1 MQTTPRLLA
10 ATAILAL
17 ACSDQSSDLEGVLGP
32 GTEGGEAHAP
42 SGVTVMSRNLYV
54 GTDVDAVI
62 GSLQTPDP
70 ADDLPTLIAAI
81 QTLGRTDFPSRAAA
95 IADEIARARPH
106 VVGLQE
112 VSQVDLVLPS
122 LGVDL
127 HLDFLAV
134 LLDELSARGLEYVV
148 ASQIR
153 NIEAQPIPGVSL
165 VDYDAILVDRRRV
178 KLLETS
184 AGSFAANI
192 GEVAPRVV
200 LRRGW
205 VTAQGQV
212 QGVTYTFAST
222 HLESGQLP
230 GLDQL
235 RAAQAG
241 ELAQILAGASAVV
254 LMGDLNDVPGSPMH
268 QVLVGAGLQD
278 AWAAFRPGE
287 SGFTCCHAPDLSN
300 TVQQF
305 DERIDYVLLRHPPH
319 PGRDFDVR
327 IRLVGEDPADRIA
340 GPAGGIWPSD
350 HAGVVARLR
359 APAGEGRALE

>member
-1 MQTTPRLLA
+1 MRTTSRLVVA
-10 ATAILAL
+10 IAILAM
-17 ACSDQSSDLEGVLGP
+17 ACSDETSDPEGMLGP
-32 GTEGGEAHAP
+32 GAVDPEAHAP
-42 SGVTVMSRNLYV
+42 SGLIVLTRNLYV
-54 GTDVDAVI
+54 GTDLDAVL
-62 GSLQTPDP
+62 GALQTPDP
-70 ADDLPTLIAAI
+70 ADDLPTLVTAI

-95 IADEIARARPH
+95 IAGEIARARPH

-112 VSQVDLVLPS
+112 VSQVDVVLPP

-127 HLDFLAV
+127 HLDFLPV
-134 LLDELSARGLEYVV
+134 LLAELSAQGLDYVV

-165 VDYDAILVDRRRV
+165 VDFDAMLVDRRRV
-178 KLLETS
+178 KVLETN
-184 AGSFAANI
+184 AGSFAANL
-192 GEVAPRVV
+192 GEVAPGIV

-205 VTAQGQV
+205 VAAQGQV
-212 QGVTYTFAST
+212 QGVTYTFVSA
-222 HLESGQLP
+222 HLESGQAS

-241 ELAQILAGASAVV
+241 ELVQMLVGATSAV

-268 QVLVGAGLQD
+268 QVLAGAGFQD

-287 SGFTCCHAPDLSN
+287 PGFTCCHAPDLSN
-300 TVQQF
+300 AVQQF

-319 PGRDFDVR
+319 PGRDFEVR
-327 IRLVGEDPADRIA
+327 IQLIGEDPADRIA
-340 GPAGGIWPSD
+340 GPAGPIWPSD
-350 HAGVVARLR
+350 HGGLVALLR